1 MKTITLLAVLIS
13 LNVQAKVA
21 DFHNLIVENNKA
33 QESLHSNLKDNM
45 DITRLAVLQGQGKYI
60 VDHAQESVN
69 VPTNKSML
77 TFAKEKSF
85 FRPNEKVQQKRLAEE
100 LSNAQ

>member
-1 MKTITLLAVLIS
+1 MKTMILLTILIS
-13 LNVQAKVA
+13 LNVQAKVG
-21 DFHNLIVENNKA
+21 DFHNLLVENIKA
-33 QESLHSNLKDNM
+33 QEDLHTNLKDNL
-45 DITRLAVLQGQGKYI
+45 DITRLAVLKGQGKYI

-85 FRPNEKVQQKRLAEE
+85 FRPNEAVQQKRLAEE